1 MNNNKRDNYYVC
13 IMCILNVIKFV
24 YNYKIV
30 RNILYY
36 ITLYIKNEKKK
47 HRSTLVSFNK
57 NPVITGK
64 KKT

>member
-24 YNYKIV
+24 NNYKIV
-30 RNILYY
+30 RNILFY

-47 HRSTLVSFNK
+47 TDQLSFLSIK
-57 NPVITGK
+57 LP
-64 KKT
+64 